1 MNSLQQLVAGCILYL
16 VLALF
21 LMLTNPR
28 STMSVILII
37 PFVLLFIA
45 NFLVVIPILRKFNS
59 RKVNVNTSM
68 LSNRTRQTSVLIAG
82 FPVILLILQSI
93 GQLTPKDIITSLIIF
108 ILIYFYII
116 RTSSIS
122 FPNR

>member
-93 GQLTPKDIITSLIIF
+93 GQLTPKDIITSLVIF